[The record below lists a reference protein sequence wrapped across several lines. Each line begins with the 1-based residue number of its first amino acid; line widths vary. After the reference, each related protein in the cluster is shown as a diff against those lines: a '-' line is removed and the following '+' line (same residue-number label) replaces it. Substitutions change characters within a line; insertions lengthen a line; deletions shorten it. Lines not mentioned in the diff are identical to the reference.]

1 MTIFPEQLKRLRKE
15 KKLSQDDLAEQLFI
29 SRQSISKYENGES
42 IPDLDNLAKIANILE
57 VSLDELVLGKKP
69 TKIVERV
76 IEKDDSMNIWEF
88 WDKHWRLIFPIG
100 IFLWLIALSL

>member
-1 MTIFPEQLKRLRKE
+1 MTIFSEQLKRLRKE

-42 IPDLDNLAKIANILE
+42 TPDLDNLAKIANILE

-88 WDKHWRLIFPIG
+88 CDKHWRLIFPIG